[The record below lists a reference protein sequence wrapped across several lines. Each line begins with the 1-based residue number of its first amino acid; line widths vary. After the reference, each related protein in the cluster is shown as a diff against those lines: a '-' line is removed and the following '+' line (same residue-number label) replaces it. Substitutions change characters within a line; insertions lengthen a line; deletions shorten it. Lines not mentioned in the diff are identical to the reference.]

1 MKDRKEL
8 FPRTK
13 GFLSIGM
20 ACKRVEKCLA
30 TWRQQRDSWRG
41 GSLGRD
47 KVRIR
52 RRTQPV
58 VRPSIQHAMLHRAQD
73 FTLGMRRAWQ
83 VPGLP

>member
-30 TWRQQRDSWRG
+30 TWRQQWDSWRG

-52 RRTQPV
+52 RRPQPV

-73 FTLGMRRAWQ
+73 FTLGMGRAWQ